1 MKKRILLGACWAAGL
16 LSALAQTSR
25 SRIDDGWT
33 FRLVGKDTVAHSV
46 DLPHD
51 WSILADF
58 EENQPSGND
67 GGYALTGKGVY
78 EKTLRLKKA
87 DLAMRH
93 ALYFEGV
100 YMDAQVWVNDSLA
113 GGHPYGYTSFEV
125 DATPYLREGLNRI
138 TVTVDNSR
146 QKNCRWYS
154 GSGIYRHVY
163 WVSRGAVTLPA
174 DEVFFSTPKVTAGE
188 AALRIQALIQDTSEG
203 DAYTVKAALS
213 RDGQTVWTTE
223 TTSGRVID
231 IDGLLEQP
239 ALWSPEEPNLYTLTL
254 SVGKEGRIHDT
265 FTQEVGIRSIRYS
278 AEEGFVLNGRPVAV
292 YGGCVHHDHGML
304 GARSYDAAE
313 ARKVRLLKEAGFN
326 AVRTSHNPP
335 APAFLAE
342 CDRQGLLVV
351 DEAFDGWREAK
362 LPQDYHLLFDE
373 WWERDIQAMVRRDR
387 NHPSIIC
394 WSTGNE
400 VMERKKLEVVT
411 TAHRLA
417 EACRALDATR
427 PVTSALC
434 SWDSDWEIYDP
445 LAAEHDIVGY
455 NYMMFK
461 AEGDHA
467 RVPSRVMWQTESYPV
482 EAFKSWAMLNDHPY
496 VIGDFVWTAM
506 DYLGESGIGRH
517 FYESDTGAGEHF
529 TGPQWPWHGAYCGD
543 IDITGYQKPIS
554 HYRSM
559 LFGSSAPIYMA
570 VREPNGYKG
579 EIRTTLWSTVPT
591 LRSWNWE
598 GHEGKPVEVVVASRA
613 PRVRLYQNDRL
624 VGEKPTTRAEEFKAV
639 FAVPYEPG
647 ALRAVAV
654 DAEGHETDAT
664 DHLATAG
671 QPVRL
676 RLSADRLRLS
686 ADNQDLAYLTIE
698 VLDAEGRVVP
708 DQPVEVTAS
717 AFGAGEVI
725 ATGSGDMTDRRGYYC
740 LTRTTW
746 QGRAA
751 AVVKAGKR
759 KGIVRVKVMAK
770 GMEGDE
776 ISIRL

>member
-1 MKKRILLGACWAAGL
+1 
-16 LSALAQTSR
+16 
-25 SRIDDGWT
+25 
-33 FRLVGKDTVAHSV
+33 
-46 DLPHD
+46 
-51 WSILADF
+51 
-58 EENQPSGND
+58 
-67 GGYALTGKGVY
+67 
-78 EKTLRLKKA
+78 
-87 DLAMRH
+87 
-93 ALYFEGV
+93 
-100 YMDAQVWVNDSLA
+100 
-113 GGHPYGYTSFEV
+113 
-125 DATPYLREGLNRI
+125 
-138 TVTVDNSR
+138 
-146 QKNCRWYS
+146 
-154 GSGIYRHVY
+154 
-163 WVSRGAVTLPA
+163 
-174 DEVFFSTPKVTAGE
+174 
-188 AALRIQALIQDTSEG
+188 
-203 DAYTVKAALS
+203 
-213 RDGQTVWTTE
+213 
-223 TTSGRVID
+223 
-231 IDGLLEQP
+231 
-239 ALWSPEEPNLYTLTL
+239 
-254 SVGKEGRIHDT
+254 VGKEGRTLDS
-265 FTQEVGIRSIRYS
+265 FSQEVGFRSIRYS
-278 AEEGFVLNGRPVAV
+278 AGEGFVLNGRPIVV

-313 ARKVRLLKEAGFN
+313 ARKVRLLREAGFN

-351 DEAFDGWREAK
+351 DEAFDGWRDEK
-362 LPQDYHLLFDE
+362 LPEDYHLLFDE
-373 WWERDIQAMVRRDR
+373 WSERDIQAMVRRDR

-411 TAHRLA
+411 TARRLA

-434 SWDSDWEIYDP
+434 SWDADWEIYDP
-445 LAAEHDIVGY
+445 LAAVHDIVGY

-461 AEGDHA
+461 AEGDHE

-482 EAFKSWAMLNDHPY
+482 EAFKSWAMVNDHPY

-517 FYESDTGAGEHF
+517 FYEGDKGAGEHF

-559 LFGSSAPIYMA
+559 LFAPSEPIYMA

-598 GHEGKPVEVVVASRA
+598 GHEGKSVEVVIASRA
-613 PRVRLYQNDRL
+613 PRVRLYLNDRL
-624 VGEKPTTRAEEFKAV
+624 VGDRSTTRTEEFKAV

-647 ALRAVAV
+647 TLRAVVV
-654 DAEGHETDAT
+654 DAEGNETDAT
-664 DHLATAG
+664 DVISTAG
-671 QPVRL
+671 QPARL
-676 RLSADRLRLS
+676 RLSADRTQLS

-708 DQPVEVTAS
+708 NQPVEVTVSAS
-717 AFGAGEVI
+717 GAGEVI
-725 ATGSGDMTDRRGYYC
+725 ATGSGDMTDSHGYYR
-740 LTRTTW
+740 LTRSTW

-751 AVVKAGKR
+751 AVVKAGPR
-759 KGIVRVKVMAK
+759 KGVIRVKVKAE
-770 GMEGDE
+770 GLQGDE
-776 ISIRL
+776 VSIRL

>member
-1 MKKRILLGACWAAGL
+1 M
-16 LSALAQTSR
+16 
-25 SRIDDGWT
+25 DDGWT
-33 FRLVGKDTVAHSV
+33 FRLVGQDAVAHPV

-78 EKTLRLKKA
+78 EKTLKLKKP
-87 DLAMRH
+87 DLASRH

-113 GGHPYGYTSFEV
+113 GGHPYGYSSFEV
-125 DATPYLREGLNRI
+125 DASPYLREGLNRI

-174 DEVFFSTPKVTAGE
+174 EEVFFSTPEVTADE
-188 AALRIQALIQDTSEG
+188 ATLRIQARIEDASAEAG
-203 DAYTVKAALS
+203 DAYSVKAVLS
-213 RDGQTVWTTE
+213 RDGQTVWSRE
-223 TTSGRVID
+223 TTSGKVID
-231 IDGLLEQP
+231 LSGSLKCP
-239 ALWSPEEPNLYTLTL
+239 ALWSPEAPDLYTLTL
-254 SVGKEGRIHDT
+254 SVGKEGRTLDS
-265 FTQEVGIRSIRYS
+265 FSQEVGFRSIRYS
-278 AEEGFVLNGRPVAV
+278 AGEGFVLNGRPIVV

-313 ARKVRLLKEAGFN
+313 ARKVRLLREAGFN

-351 DEAFDGWREAK
+351 DEAFDGWRDEK
-362 LPQDYHLLFDE
+362 LPEDYHLLFDE
-373 WWERDIQAMVRRDR
+373 WSERDIQAMVRRDR

-411 TAHRLA
+411 TARRLA

-434 SWDSDWEIYDP
+434 SWDADWEIYDP
-445 LAAEHDIVGY
+445 LAAVHDIVGY

-461 AEGDHA
+461 AEGDHE

-482 EAFKSWAMLNDHPY
+482 EAFKSWAMVNDHPY

-517 FYESDTGAGEHF
+517 FYEGDKGAGEHF

-559 LFGSSAPIYMA
+559 LFAPSEPIYMA

-598 GHEGKPVEVVVASRA
+598 GHEGKSVEVVIASRA
-613 PRVRLYQNDRL
+613 PRVRLYLNDRL
-624 VGEKPTTRAEEFKAV
+624 VGDRSTTRTEEFKAV

-647 ALRAVAV
+647 TLRAVVV
-654 DAEGHETDAT
+654 DAEGNETDAT
-664 DHLATAG
+664 DVISTAG
-671 QPVRL
+671 QPARL
-676 RLSADRLRLS
+676 RLSADRTQLS

-708 DQPVEVTAS
+708 NQPVEVTVSAS
-717 AFGAGEVI
+717 GAGEVI
-725 ATGSGDMTDRRGYYC
+725 ATGSGDMTDSHGYYR
-740 LTRTTW
+740 LTRSTW

-751 AVVKAGKR
+751 AVVKAGPR
-759 KGIVRVKVMAK
+759 KGVIRVKVKAE
-770 GMEGDE
+770 GLQGDE
-776 ISIRL
+776 VSIRL

>member
-1 MKKRILLGACWAAGL
+1 M
-16 LSALAQTSR
+16 
-25 SRIDDGWT
+25 
-33 FRLVGKDTVAHSV
+33 FRLVGQDSVAHPV

-51 WSILADF
+51 WSILFDF
-58 EENQPSGND
+58 QEHQPSGND
-67 GGYALTGKGVY
+67 GGYAVTGRGVY
-78 EKTLRLKKA
+78 ETVLALKKT
-87 DLAMRH
+87 DLQQRH

-113 GGHPYGYTSFEV
+113 GGRPYGYSSFEV
-125 DATPYLREGLNRI
+125 DATPYLREGKNRI
-138 TVTVDNSR
+138 TVTVDNSK

-163 WVSRGAVTLPA
+163 WVSRGHVTLPA
-174 DEVFFSTPKVTAGE
+174 EEVVFTTPEVSDNQAKIHVKALIDSESAHEVYSVTA
-188 AALRIQALIQDTSEG
+188 S
-203 DAYTVKAALS
+203 LS
-213 RDGQTVWTTE
+213 REGQTVWTAE
-223 TTSGRVID
+223 TTGEKD
-231 IDGLLEQP
+231 ISLEGTLEHP
-239 ALWSPEEPNLYTLTL
+239 ALWSPDAPNLYTLTL
-254 SVGKEGRIHDT
+254 TVRKDGRTLDT
-265 FTQEVGIRSIRYS
+265 YSQQVGIRSIRYS
-278 AEEGFVLNGRPVAV
+278 AEEGFVLNGRPITV

-304 GARSYDAAE
+304 GARSYDVAE

-342 CDRQGLLVV
+342 CDRQGLMVV
-351 DEAFDGWREAK
+351 DEAFDGWRDEK
-362 LPQDYHLLFDE
+362 LPQDYHVWFDE
-373 WWERDIQAMVRRDR
+373 WWKCDVQAMARRDR

-411 TAHRLA
+411 TAHHLA
-417 EACRALDATR
+417 EACRELDATR

-434 SWDSDWEIYDP
+434 SWDADWEIYDP

-461 AEGDHA
+461 AEGDHQ

-482 EAFKSWAMLNDHPY
+482 EAFKSWAMVADHTY

-517 FYESDTGAGEHF
+517 FYEGDKGAGEHY

-543 IDITGYQKPIS
+543 IDITGYRKPIS

-559 LFGSSAPIYMA
+559 LFAPSELVYMA
-570 VREPNGYKG
+570 VREPNGYRG

-598 GHEGKPVEVVVASRA
+598 GCEGRSVEVEVVSRS
-613 PRVRLYQNDRL
+613 PRVRLYLNDRL
-624 VGEKPTTRAEEFKAV
+624 VGEQLTTRAEEFKAV
-639 FAVPYEPG
+639 FAVPYQPG
-647 ALRAVAV
+647 TLRAVAV
-654 DAEGHETDAT
+654 NAEGCEMPSSDCIT
-664 DHLATAG
+664 TAG
-671 QPVRL
+671 QPARL
-676 RLSADRLRLS
+676 RVTADRTQLK

-698 VLDAEGRVVP
+698 VLDAEGNLVP
-708 DQPVEVTAS
+708 HQPVEVTVS
-717 AFGAGEVI
+717 ATGAGEVI
-725 ATGSGDMTDRRGYYC
+725 ATGSGDMTDHKGYYR

-759 KGIVRVKVMAK
+759 KGKIRVKVMA
-770 GMEGDE
+770 EGLESDFVE
-776 ISIRL
+776 LSL